1 LAYRE
6 LPVSTR
12 LRSLVAAAWAF
23 PTHHHVHRVLP
34 DGCMDL
40 VFMDGRARVV
50 GAMRSAVVVPP
61 RSGATLGLR
70 LRPGEAEQL
79 FPGLAGD
86 LTDAEASLE
95 QSWGDDGRRL
105 EDALLALLEKA
116 TASHLDACAIL
127 RAAVPVLEH
136 ALTARLASHRV
147 AVDVRTR
154 AATVLLADG
163 VSVADVGL
171 RVGLS
176 ERQLGR
182 RFHERVGLSPKAF
195 ARVRRLQRAA
205 LLMKR
210 GATPSDASAAVGYA
224 DQPHFTREARALAGI
239 TPRGL
244 AAELSDGLD
253 TAVPVAL

>member
-6 LPVSTR
+6 LPVSMR
-12 LRSLVAAAWAF
+12 LRTLVAAAWAF

-40 VFMDGRARVV
+40 LFMDGRARVV
-50 GAMRSAVVVPP
+50 GAMRSAVIVPP

-79 FPGLAGD
+79 FPGFPGD

-95 QSWGDDGRRL
+95 QAWGDDGRRL
-105 EDALLALLEKA
+105 EDTLLMLLEKA
-116 TASHLDACAIL
+116 TASRLDAGAIL

-136 ALTARLASHRV
+136 SLTRRLASHRV

-154 AATVLLADG
+154 AAAVLLADG
-163 VSVADVGL
+163 VSVADAAL

-195 ARVRRLQRAA
+195 SRVRRLQRAA
-205 LLMKR
+205 LLMKQWV
-210 GATPSDASAAVGYA
+210 TPSDAAVAAGYA
-224 DQPHFTREARALAGI
+224 DQPHFTREAGALAGI

-253 TAVPVAL
+253 TSVPVTL